1 MALLAHLLAFLLPDM
16 YNSDTELIFPSR
28 IIGELR
34 DQRGKEWQ
42 KLVDDVLETE
52 PSSIEHLA
60 FVLMMAKLDGCNSCN
75 ADSFRAMR
83 GCTSCAL
90 QNVRR
95 YRGSDKELLKMYEKA
110 LNELEKFYAKITK
123 K

>member
-1 MALLAHLLAFLLPDM
+1 M
-16 YNSDTELIFPSR
+16 YNTDTELIFPSR

-42 KLVDDVLETE
+42 KLVDKVLDKDLN
-52 PSSIEHLA
+52 SIEHLA

-83 GCTSCAL
+83 GCTSCAM

-95 YRGSDKELLKMYEKA
+95 FRGNDKELLKLYDKA
-110 LNELEKFYAKITK
+110 LNELEKHFAKISK

>member
-1 MALLAHLLAFLLPDM
+1 MLAHLLAFILPVM

-42 KLVDDVLETE
+42 QLVDNVLSKE
-52 PSSIEHLA
+52 PNSTEHLA

-83 GCTSCAL
+83 GCTSCAM

-95 YRGSDKELLKMYEKA
+95 YRGSDKELLKLYDKA
-110 LNELEKFYAKITK
+110 LAELEKHFTKIAKK
-123 K
+123 